1 MKVSVLL
8 PYYNEEETIL
18 KTLNSLHNQ
27 SKKIDEIVFIDSG
40 STDDT
45 SNIINKWISENN
57 ADNFKNIFSGKM
69 SPSSSINLGIESTT
83 SDYIGYLDCG
93 LNIPIEW
100 HENIS
105 KYISGNIPE
114 VISCSIYTEGTSL
127 LDKSLIAQTYG
138 FKKKSICLTGS
149 LISRKVFNKIGF
161 FLPNV
166 RANYDVD
173 FINKIKKHNIKRS
186 ITYDYPLMYY
196 DINYS
201 NDMFSAFKKVFSYS
215 ISGLYAKGDIKPF
228 MYFISLTTFLY
239 INIEILILIYFF
251 LRTLVIPIIKSGYT
265 NLMSDLYIFLLLP
278 ITGLIID
285 SARILGYSYAILVN
299 IKNKIINDK

>member
-1 MKVSVLL
+1 
-8 PYYNEEETIL
+8 
-18 KTLNSLHNQ
+18 
-27 SKKIDEIVFIDSG
+27 
-40 STDDT
+40 
-45 SNIINKWISENN
+45 
-57 ADNFKNIFSGKM
+57 
-69 SPSSSINLGIESTT
+69 
-83 SDYIGYLDCG
+83 
-93 LNIPIEW
+93 
-100 HENIS
+100 
-105 KYISGNIPE
+105 
-114 VISCSIYTEGTSL
+114 
-127 LDKSLIAQTYG
+127 
-138 FKKKSICLTGS
+138 
-149 LISRKVFNKIGF
+149 
-161 FLPNV
+161 
-166 RANYDVD
+166 
-173 FINKIKKHNIKRS
+173 
-186 ITYDYPLMYY
+186 MYY